1 MQDNKIL
8 DEITSLFTKSTKA
21 SGLIIDKMSGI
32 SLPKVQE
39 DIRTV
44 HSRGPLIKLLI
55 LLKLMS
61 IPNIHKL
68 KILDIDNLLPFVKDV
83 LYKLKNSSFINWRRL
98 MLHQSMQCIQ
108 GIQIDLYATDPWKRP
123 CFIADD
129 SDIPKTGKCI
139 ELIGRIF
146 SHVTGKFPMGCK
158 GMNLSYWSGS
168 HLIHVDFSHHI
179 ETGKNGNQGMKKK
192 ELQQRFSKKRKASS
206 PGAKRV
212 REASAKKTSSLMSMI
227 RRAVKKGFSASYVL
241 VDSWFV
247 NSYLIQLVMTMDL
260 KLVRH

>member
-1 MQDNKIL
+1 MTQDNKIL
-8 DEITSLFTKSTKA
+8 EEITSLFTKSTKA

-68 KILDIDNLLPFVKDV
+68 KILDIDNLLPFGKDV
-83 LYKLKNSSFINWRRL
+83 LYNLQNSPLINWRRL
-98 MLHQSMQCIQ
+98 MLHQSMQCMQ
-108 GIQIDLYATDPWKRP
+108 RLQIELHATDPWKRP
-123 CFIADD
+123 CLIADD

-146 SHVTGKFPMGCK
+146 SHVTGKFTLGFK
-158 GMNLSYWSGS
+158 SMNLGYWSGS
-168 HLIHVDFSHHI
+168 HLLHVGFSYHK
-179 ETGKNGNQGMKKK
+179 EKGKNGNEVVKK
-192 ELQQRFSKKRKASS
+192 EEMQQ
-206 PGAKRV
+206 G
-212 REASAKKTSSLMSMI
+212 I
-227 RRAVKKGFSASYVL
+227 
-241 VDSWFV
+241 
-247 NSYLIQLVMTMDL
+247 
-260 KLVRH
+260 